1 MTTAIE
7 RALRRRDAS
16 VIGVGQG
23 RQTSEWAAPRQA
35 EIRRAVEQLG
45 TPHVVLHAVD
55 SDGERSAVVIP
66 KLSRGVTTELGARF
80 GQRSVLVGDQEV
92 GTTTNEDLLRFG
104 KARVSTERPEGFSTF
119 IEESG
124 LYYQLVPVSRHLR
137 NGRPVVGYSTR
148 RRARSR

>member
-1 MTTAIE
+1 
-7 RALRRRDAS
+7 
-16 VIGVGQG
+16 
-23 RQTSEWAAPRQA
+23 
-35 EIRRAVEQLG
+35 
-45 TPHVVLHAVD
+45 
-55 SDGERSAVVIP
+55 
-66 KLSRGVTTELGARF
+66 
-80 GQRSVLVGDQEV
+80 VLVGDQEV

-137 NGRPVVGYSTR
+137 NGRPVVGYTTR